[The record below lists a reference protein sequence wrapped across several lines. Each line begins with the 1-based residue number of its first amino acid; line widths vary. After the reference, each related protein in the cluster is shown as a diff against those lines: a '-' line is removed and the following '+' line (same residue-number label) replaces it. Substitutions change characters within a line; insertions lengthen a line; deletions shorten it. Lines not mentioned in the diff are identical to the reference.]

1 MKKIVLQIMVKRFDR
16 YTIFV
21 SNNINIY
28 IYTSCVQ
35 GGFAPPHAPDCMWPR
50 SLLWLY
56 VTNLALTQPFRR
68 KIEVLGRVDYWCI
81 DFDLFIFL
89 VILNNAKCE
98 FKVFPCL
105 KKRKKR
111 KKKEKKRKEK
121 KFGHS
126 GNLNP
131 GPPAL

>member
-1 MKKIVLQIMVKRFDR
+1 ML
-16 YTIFV
+16 
-21 SNNINIY
+21 
-28 IYTSCVQ
+28 
-35 GGFAPPHAPDCMWPR
+35 
-50 SLLWLY
+50 
-56 VTNLALTQPFRR
+56 NLSRN
-68 KIEVLGRVDYWCI
+68 YWCI

-105 KKRKKR
+105 KK
-111 KKKEKKRKEK
+111 KKKKKKNKRKEK

-131 GPPAL
+131 GPTAL